1 MSLIRSK
8 LRRFAAVLCLIVGAQ
23 PALADERLDPVLSCM
38 RANIPK
44 SMQIKEISL
53 TATDRTGGV
62 RELRGRLYG
71 MREDDRLRAMVKI
84 AAPADLAG
92 AAYLMREKAEGDEM
106 YVYVP
111 ALQKVRRITGAG
123 VDGTLWGTDLS
134 YGDLKQLNNA
144 FADGQTRFDGKGEL
158 GGRPVYLLTS
168 LPTAG
173 EVSRFA
179 QIKVWV
185 DQKTCVG
192 LRAEFIEGETV
203 RKRMEVDPASLRQSG
218 THWYPGEALMSD
230 LKEGTKTRLRVLGL
244 SSDVDLPGRHFNP
257 STFYLG
263 S

>member
-1 MSLIRSK
+1 MSLNRST
-8 LRRFAAVLCLIVGAQ
+8 LRRLAALCLILCAR
-23 PALADERLDPVLSCM
+23 PAAADEALDQVVSCM
-38 RANIPK
+38 RANIPR
-44 SMQIKEISL
+44 SLQIKEVELI
-53 TATDRTGGV
+53 ATDRTGGV

-71 MREDDRLRAMVKI
+71 MREDDRLRSMVKI
-84 AAPADLAG
+84 ASPADLAG
-92 AAYLMREKAEGDEM
+92 AAYLLREKADGDEM

-111 ALQKVRRITGAG
+111 ALQKVRRITGVG

-144 FADGQTRFDGKGEL
+144 FAAGQTRLDGTGEL
-158 GGRPVYLLTS
+158 AGRPVHLLTS
-168 LPTAG
+168 LPTPG
-173 EVSRFA
+173 ETTRFA

-192 LRAEFIEGETV
+192 LRAEFLEGDTV
-203 RKRMEVDPASLRQSG
+203 RKRLDVDPASLRQSG
-218 THWYPGEALMSD
+218 PHWYPGEALMSD